1 MTGRRS
7 VCRWAPGNTGEDDV
21 SETDGWTL
29 TATEPTPELLYLA
42 NGYLGT
48 SLSWDCGLLSER
60 AESPCYIRGVYD
72 NRGPGGVDRLA
83 EIPCWHWVR
92 YGTETRLTAYSRS
105 LDLRHGTLHTTLELE
120 EDRGSLTLQHTIFIS
135 RADPHIAAVRIQVT
149 PRFDGDL
156 HFTLA
161 VAPAPDS
168 GLVTLDA
175 RAAGREFALRTRS
188 ETYGIEI
195 SQRLGVRE
203 PVWAIEGGGD
213 GGGVRRT
220 VRTRAE
226 RGQTAILTIV
236 AHIAA
241 PPTEPAPATT
251 SLPYDDLRR
260 AHQAA
265 WERLWET
272 GIEVEGDP
280 GVQQFARAGL
290 FYLWSTM
297 VEGDEW
303 SIAPMGLSGNF
314 YNGHVFWDA
323 ELWMYPSLLLT
334 QPAMAK
340 SCVAYRK
347 RTIGPAQRRAAANG
361 RKGAQYP
368 WEAAYTGEEMTPT
381 WAETRDFQLH
391 ITADVAIGQWWYYL
405 VTQDLEW
412 LRSDGYPV
420 IHACAEYWQ
429 SRVEYRQEADRY
441 EISDVVCA
449 DEYAAH
455 VNNDAFTNAAVQQAL
470 RIAVRAAELLGEP
483 APHAWREIADRMYIP
498 YDQESGIHLEYDGFD
513 GRVTKQADVELLAF
527 PLEYTT
533 DRAQVARNLDAYA
546 RVIDPHGPAMSFSIY
561 SIVSAQL
568 GRPDDAYTY
577 LQRSYAPNTRPPF
590 FAFSETPVNDEYFF
604 CTGVGG
610 ALQSLLFG
618 FTGLRLREG
627 YLRIDPILP
636 AHWTALRLRG
646 LYLAGARTD
655 LEIVRDGVTVRRHLD
670 GETVSARID
679 RRSGAIELD
688 PGNTGATTARLL
700 LDGVETWCGTANGS
714 TLSLPARTGGE
725 IRLQL
730 SHDSSRPLLDVGLP
744 LLGAA
749 VP

>member
-1 MTGRRS
+1 M
-7 VCRWAPGNTGEDDV
+7 

-48 SLSWDCGLLSER
+48 SLSWDCGLLTEQE
-60 AESPCYIRGVYD
+60 ESPCYIRGVYD

-83 EIPCWHWVR
+83 EIPCWHRIR
-92 YGTETRLTAYSRS
+92 YGTEARLTAYSRS
-105 LDLRHGTLHTTLELE
+105 LDLRHGTLRTTLELAE
-120 EDRGSLTLQHTIFIS
+120 ERGTLALEHTIFLS
-135 RADPHIAAVRIQVT
+135 RADPHIAAVRIEVT
-149 PRFDGDL
+149 PGFDGDL
-156 HFTLA
+156 AFTLRL
-161 VAPAPDS
+161 APGPDR

-175 RAAGREFALRTRS
+175 RAAGRELVLRTRS

-195 SQRLGVRE
+195 EQGQSVLEQE
-203 PVWAIEGGGD
+203 WAIEGSSDGGD
-213 GGGVRRT
+213 LRST
-220 VRTRAE
+220 VRTRGE
-226 RGQTAILTIV
+226 QGRTTTLTIV
-236 AHIAA
+236 AHIAT
-241 PPTEPAPATT
+241 PPTETESATA
-251 SLPYDDLRR
+251 SPPYDDLRR
-260 AHQAA
+260 EHEAA

-272 GIEVEGDP
+272 EIEVEGDP
-280 GVQQFARAGL
+280 EVQQFARAGL

-297 VEGDEW
+297 LEGDEW

-347 RTIGPAQRRAAANG
+347 RTIEPARRRAAANG

-405 VTQDLEW
+405 VTQDLGW
-412 LRSDGYPV
+412 LRTDGYPV

-470 RIAVRAAELLGEP
+470 RIATRAAELLGEP

-498 YDQESGIHLEYDGFD
+498 YDERSGIHLEYDGFD

-533 DRAQVARNLDAYA
+533 DRAQVARDLDAYA
-546 RVIDPHGPAMSFSIY
+546 GVIDPHGPAMSFSIY

-568 GRPDDAYTY
+568 GRLDDAYTY
-577 LQRSYAPNTRPPF
+577 LKRSYAPNTRPPF

-618 FTGLRLREG
+618 FTGIRLREG
-627 YLRIDPILP
+627 YVRIDPILP

-655 LEIVRDGVTVRRHLD
+655 IEIEPESVTVRRYLNGD
-670 GETVSARID
+670 TVEARID
-679 RRSGAIELD
+679 HRSGAVELD
-688 PGNTGATTARLL
+688 GGNTGATIARLL
-700 LDGVETWCGTANGS
+700 VDGVETWRGTANGS
-714 TLSLPARTGGE
+714 TLSLPTGTDGE
-725 IRLQL
+725 IRVQL
-730 SHDSSRPLLDVGLP
+730 SRDSSRPLLDVGLP
-744 LLGAA
+744 QLGAA
-749 VP
+749 IP